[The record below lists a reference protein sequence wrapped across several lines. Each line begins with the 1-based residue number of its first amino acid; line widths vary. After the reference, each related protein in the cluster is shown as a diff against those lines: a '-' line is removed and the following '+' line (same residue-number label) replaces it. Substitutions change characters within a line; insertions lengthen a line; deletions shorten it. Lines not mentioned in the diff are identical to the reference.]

1 MKAILLAVLTVSA
14 SLLTAAQISAPQGNL
29 DLNQQ
34 HEGASL
40 VDRLLLLR

>member
-1 MKAILLAVLTVSA
+1 LPSA
-14 SLLTAAQISAPQGNL
+14 SQHGNL